1 MAMEI
6 DLRGQVVL
14 VTGASRGIGRA
25 IALRLGEAGA
35 TVAVHYRRQEEE
47 AEHVAKEAGNGSLP
61 FQANLADPEATRQLF
76 ACVRDT
82 YGRVHGLVNNA
93 GIARYAPLDGP
104 VEQWLQAWEET
115 MAVNLR
121 AAGILCREAVLHF
134 QEAGGGRIVN
144 ISSRAAFRGDT
155 PEYLAYGVS
164 KAGMLNLTRTIARYM
179 GKQNIVAF
187 TVAPG
192 FVRTDMARDFM
203 DMYGEEIALS
213 DIALNRLTEPD
224 DIAPTVVFL
233 LSGLADHATGT
244 TIDINAGSYVH

>member
-1 MAMEI
+1 MQI

-25 IALRLGEAGA
+25 IAHWLGKAGA
-35 TVAVHYRRQEEE
+35 TVAVHYNRQAEE
-47 AEHVAKEAGNGSLP
+47 AERVARQVGHGSLP
-61 FQANLADPEATRQLF
+61 FQADLADPEATQRLF
-76 ACVRDT
+76 AQVQEA

-104 VEQWLQAWEET
+104 ITLWLQAWEET

-121 AAGILCREAVLHF
+121 AAAILCREAVLHF
-134 QEAGGGRIVN
+134 QQKGGGRIVN
-144 ISSRAAFRGDT
+144 MASRAAFRGDT

-179 GKQNIVAF
+179 GKENIVAF

-233 LSGLADHATGT
+233 LSGLADHATGA
-244 TIDINAGSYVH
+244 TIDINAGSYVR